1 MRATRQMKLKK
12 GYTPTQDDDDYPVKL
27 LKKRYTPEQD
37 YDDDDYPDRDF
48 DNGLAKLTLWVILPI
63 VFLQLI
69 LK

>member
-1 MRATRQMKLKK
+1 MKATRQMKLKK
-12 GYTPTQDDDDYPVKL
+12 GYTPTQEK
-27 LKKRYTPEQD
+27 
-37 YDDDDYPDRDF
+37 DDYPDRDW